1 MLLSF
6 HNIFFSLLPSA
17 KLRRVGALYSSHAR
31 SVVSLTTDIVFSLY
45 DMSAFR
51 QVVKEII
58 CHLIFW
64 SHVISSAVATDLA
77 HWFQTS
83 RAFVSKSRVAVTVR
97 RTFIFSPTFILFA
110 PIISRFMF
118 SPAPV
123 VLTFELFCVNCA

>member
-17 KLRRVGALYSSHAR
+17 KLRRVGALYSGHAR

-77 HWFQTS
+77 HWFQAS
-83 RAFVSKSRVAVTVR
+83 RAFVLNLDEIEVTRGGYGEANFYLFTHIHIVR
-97 RTFIFSPTFILFA
+97 ANYLAFYVQSSPCCLD
-110 PIISRFMF
+110 
-118 SPAPV
+118 
-123 VLTFELFCVNCA
+123 L